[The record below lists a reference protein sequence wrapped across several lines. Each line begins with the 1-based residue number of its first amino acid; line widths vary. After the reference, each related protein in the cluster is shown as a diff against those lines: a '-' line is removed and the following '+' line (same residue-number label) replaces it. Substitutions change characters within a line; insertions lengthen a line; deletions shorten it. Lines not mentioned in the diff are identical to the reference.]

1 MPNPSYRTARKIKKR
16 KMRHLVT
23 LDDLSNFEIEQIFRL
38 AAGMQSQLETWAGIC
53 RSKLLAT
60 LFYEPSTRT
69 RLSFESAMERLNGG
83 TLGFADPQATSITKG
98 ETLADTARMVTNYA
112 DLIVVRH
119 NWAGAARVIAQHAHI
134 PVINGGDGS
143 HTHPTQ
149 ALADLYTII
158 RRKSKFESRKPSLA
172 FIEGLTV
179 GICGDL
185 QFGRAAHSFALAVAR
200 FGGNLIHIAP
210 KPLQM
215 PPWVLAQL
223 EQCHGQIPLEVESI
237 TEVIDRL
244 DVIYVNRLQEER
256 LPPNMDA
263 ATVRG
268 SYLLNAAVMKH
279 AKPDAMIMHPLPRV
293 NELAYELDDDP
304 RAAYFEQSA
313 NAVPVR
319 MALIASLMGLEQLI
333 LTQPPERDIAAS
345 TRTCVNTNCVTNHET
360 YLTPERETFKG
371 NVKLHACA
379 YCGNL
384 LS

>member
-1 MPNPSYRTARKIKKR
+1 
-16 KMRHLVT
+16 MRHLVT

-60 LFYEPSTRT
+60 LFFEPSTRT

-83 TLGFADPQATSITKG
+83 TLGFADPSSTSVTKG

-112 DLIVVRH
+112 DIIVVRH
-119 NWAGAARVIAQHAHI
+119 SWAGSARVMATYANI

-149 ALADLYTII
+149 ALTDLYTII
-158 RRKSKFESRKPSLA
+158 RRKSQV
-172 FIEGLTV
+172 EGLTV

-185 QFGRAAHSFALAVAR
+185 RYGRAAHSFALAVAR
-200 FGGNLIHIAP
+200 FGGNLVHIAP
-210 KPLQM
+210 NGLQM
-215 PPWVLAQL
+215 PPWILTRLAKI
-223 EQCHGQIPLEVESI
+223 HGQKPIEVENV
-237 TEVIDRL
+237 TEVIETL

-256 LPPNMDA
+256 LPPTLDA
-263 ATVRG
+263 KTVRG
-268 SYLLNAAVMKH
+268 SYLLNAAVMKN
-279 AKPDAMIMHPLPRV
+279 AKSDAMIMHPLPRV

-319 MALIASLMGLEQLI
+319 MALISSLMGLEQLI
-333 LTQPPERDIAAS
+333 LTQPPKRNIDES
-345 TRTCVNTNCVTNHET
+345 SHQCENPNCITHHET
-360 YLTPERETFKG
+360 YLSPERETFSG
-371 NVKLHACA
+371 DTEVHACA
-379 YCGNL
+379 YCGDLFRN
-384 LS
+384 

>member
-1 MPNPSYRTARKIKKR
+1 
-16 KMRHLVT
+16 MRHLVT
-23 LDDLSNFEIEQIFRL
+23 LNDLSNLEIEQIFRL
-38 AAGMQSQLETWAGIC
+38 AAGMQSQLETWSGIC

-69 RLSFESAMERLNGG
+69 RLSFESAMERLSGG
-83 TLGFADPQATSITKG
+83 TLGFADPSGTSATKG

-112 DLIVVRH
+112 DIIVVRH
-119 NWAGAARVIAQHAHI
+119 NWAGAARVMAQHAHI

-158 RRKSKFESRKPSLA
+158 RRKSKVA
-172 FIEGLTV
+172 GLNV

-200 FGGNLIHIAP
+200 FGGKLTHIAP
-210 KPLQM
+210 RSLQM
-215 PPWVLAQL
+215 PPWVLKRLQ
-223 EQCHGQIPLEVESI
+223 HSYGQTPIEVESV
-237 TEVIDRL
+237 TEVIETL

-256 LPPNMDA
+256 LPADMDA
-263 ATVRG
+263 DSVRG

-313 NAVPVR
+313 NAVPIR
-319 MALIASLMGLEQLI
+319 MALIASLLGLEQLI
-333 LTQPPERDIAAS
+333 LTDPPDRTLNAA
-345 TRTCVNTNCVTNHET
+345 TAPCENRNCVTQYET
-360 YLTPERETFKG
+360 YLTPEHERFT
-371 NVKLHACA
+371 NAVSIDTCA
-379 YCGNL
+379 YCGTL
-384 LS
+384 I

>member
-1 MPNPSYRTARKIKKR
+1 
-16 KMRHLVT
+16 MRHLVT

-38 AAGMQSQLETWAGIC
+38 AGGMQSQLETWAGIS

-83 TLGFADPQATSITKG
+83 TLGFADPSATSTTKG

-112 DLIVVRH
+112 DIIVVRH
-119 NWAGAARVIAQHAHI
+119 NWAGAARVMAKYAHI

-149 ALADLYTII
+149 ALTDLYTII
-158 RRKSKFESRKPSLA
+158 RRKSKV
-172 FIEGLTV
+172 EGLTV

-200 FGGNLIHIAP
+200 FGGQLVHIAP
-210 KPLQM
+210 QPLQM
-215 PPWVLAQL
+215 PPWLLAQL
-223 EQCHGQIPLEVESI
+223 KQCHGQIPLEVENI
-237 TEVIDRL
+237 TEVIEKL

-256 LPPNMDA
+256 LPSNMDPA
-263 ATVRG
+263 AVRG
-268 SYLLNAAVMKH
+268 SYLLNAEVMKN

-333 LTQPPERDIAAS
+333 LTQPPKRDIGPS
-345 TRTCVNTNCVTNHET
+345 TRRCENSNCVTNYET
-360 YLTPERETFKG
+360 YLTPERETFKDDVTL
-371 NVKLHACA
+371 NACA

>member
-1 MPNPSYRTARKIKKR
+1 
-16 KMRHLVT
+16 MRHLVT

-38 AAGMQSQLETWAGIC
+38 AGGMQVQLETWAGIC

-83 TLGFADPQATSITKG
+83 TLGFADPRATSATKG

-112 DLIVVRH
+112 DIIVVRH
-119 NWAGAARVIAQHAHI
+119 SWAGSARVMASYANI

-149 ALADLYTII
+149 ALTDLYTII
-158 RRKSKFESRKPSLA
+158 RRKSQVN
-172 FIEGLTV
+172 GLNI

-185 QFGRAAHSFALAVAR
+185 RYGRAAHSFALAVAR
-200 FGGNLIHIAP
+200 FGGKLIHIAP
-210 KPLQM
+210 SGLQM
-215 PPWVLAQL
+215 PPWVLARLAHLHVQKP
-223 EQCHGQIPLEVESI
+223 IEVENV
-237 TEVIDRL
+237 TEVIETL

-256 LPPNMDA
+256 LPPTVDA
-263 ATVRG
+263 KTVRG
-268 SYLLNAAVMKH
+268 SYLLNAAVMKN

-333 LTQPPERDIAAS
+333 LTQPPERNIGKAAHQ
-345 TRTCVNTNCVTNHET
+345 CENTNCVTNHET
-360 YLTPERETFKG
+360 YLLSERETFTG
-371 NVKLHACA
+371 DVEVHGCA
-379 YCGNL
+379 YCGVL
-384 LS
+384 IP

>member
-1 MPNPSYRTARKIKKR
+1 
-16 KMRHLVT
+16 MRHLVT

-38 AAGMQSQLETWAGIC
+38 AGGMQSQLETWAGIS

-69 RLSFESAMERLNGG
+69 RLSFVSAMERLNGG
-83 TLGFADPQATSITKG
+83 TLGFADPSATSTAKG

-112 DLIVVRH
+112 DIIVVRH
-119 NWAGAARVIAQHAHI
+119 NWAGAARVMAQYAHI

-158 RRKSKFESRKPSLA
+158 RRKSKV
-172 FIEGLTV
+172 EGLTV

-200 FGGNLIHIAP
+200 FGGQLVHIAP

-215 PPWVLAQL
+215 PPWILAQL
-223 EQCHGQIPLEVESI
+223 GQCHGQIPVEVENI
-237 TEVIDRL
+237 TDVIERL

-256 LPPNMDA
+256 LPANMDPTA
-263 ATVRG
+263 VRG
-268 SYLLNAAVMKH
+268 SYLLNAEVMKN

-333 LTQPPERDIAAS
+333 LTQPPKRDIGPS
-345 TRTCVNTNCVTNHET
+345 TRTCENANCVTNYET
-360 YLTPERETFKG
+360 YLTPERETFNG
-371 NVKLHACA
+371 DVTLDACA

>member
-1 MPNPSYRTARKIKKR
+1 
-16 KMRHLVT
+16 MRHLVT

-38 AAGMQSQLETWAGIC
+38 ASGMQSQLETWAGIC

-83 TLGFADPQATSITKG
+83 TLGFADPSATSAAKG

-112 DLIVVRH
+112 DIIVVRH
-119 NWAGAARVIAQHAHI
+119 NWAGSARVMAQYAHI

-149 ALADLYTII
+149 ALADLYTIM
-158 RRKSKFESRKPSLA
+158 RRKSKV
-172 FIEGLTV
+172 EGLTV

-200 FGGNLIHIAP
+200 FGGKLIHIAP

-215 PPWVLAQL
+215 PAWILASLKQRY
-223 EQCHGQIPLEVESI
+223 GQKPLEVESV
-237 TEVIDRL
+237 TEVIEQL

-256 LPPNMDA
+256 LPSNMDA
-263 ATVRG
+263 AAVRG
-268 SYLLNAAVMKH
+268 SYLLNAAVMKN

-313 NAVPVR
+313 NAVPIR
-319 MALIASLMGLEQLI
+319 MALIASLIGLEQLI
-333 LTQPPERDIAAS
+333 LTQPPKRHLS
-345 TRTCVNTNCVTNHET
+345 TSVYTCANTNCVTNYET
-360 YLTPERETFKG
+360 YLIPERETFRG
-371 NVKLHACA
+371 DVELQVCA

-384 LS
+384 LP

>member
-1 MPNPSYRTARKIKKR
+1 
-16 KMRHLVT
+16 MRHLVT

-38 AAGMQSQLETWAGIC
+38 AAGMQAQLETWAGIC

-83 TLGFADPQATSITKG
+83 TLGFADPSATSVTKG

-112 DLIVVRH
+112 DIIVVRH
-119 NWAGAARVIAQHAHI
+119 SWAGSARVMAQYTHI

-149 ALADLYTII
+149 ALADLYTIT
-158 RRKSKFESRKPSLA
+158 RRKSKV
-172 FIEGLTV
+172 EGLTV

-200 FGGNLIHIAP
+200 FGGQLVHIAP
-210 KPLQM
+210 NPLQM

-237 TEVIDRL
+237 TEVIERL

-256 LPPNMDA
+256 LPSNMDA
-263 ATVRG
+263 AAVRG
-268 SYLLNAAVMKH
+268 SYLLNAEVMKN

-313 NAVPVR
+313 NAVPIR
-319 MALIASLMGLEQLI
+319 MALIASLIGLEQLI
-333 LTQPPERDIAAS
+333 LTQPPERDITQS
-345 TRTCVNTNCVTNHET
+345 THTCKNTNCITNHET
-360 YLTPERETFKG
+360 YLTPERETLNG
-371 NVKLHACA
+371 DIKLQTCA

-384 LS
+384 LT

>member
-1 MPNPSYRTARKIKKR
+1 
-16 KMRHLVT
+16 MRHLIT

-38 AAGMQSQLETWAGIC
+38 ATGMQSQLETWAGIC

-83 TLGFADPQATSITKG
+83 TLGFADPSSTSVSKG

-112 DLIVVRH
+112 DIIVVRH
-119 NWAGAARVIAQHAHI
+119 SWAGSARVMATYANI

-149 ALADLYTII
+149 ALTDLYTII
-158 RRKSKFESRKPSLA
+158 RRKSQV
-172 FIEGLTV
+172 EGLTV

-185 QFGRAAHSFALAVAR
+185 RYGRAAHSFALAVAR
-200 FGGNLIHIAP
+200 FGGNLVHIAP
-210 KPLQM
+210 KGLQM
-215 PPWVLAQL
+215 PPWILTRLAQI
-223 EQCHGQIPLEVESI
+223 HGQKPIEVENV
-237 TEVIDRL
+237 TEVIETL

-256 LPPNMDA
+256 LPPTLDA
-263 ATVRG
+263 KTVRG
-268 SYLLNAAVMKH
+268 SYLLNAAVMKN

-319 MALIASLMGLEQLI
+319 MALISSLMGLEQLI
-333 LTQPPERDIAAS
+333 LTQPPKRKIGESPYQCKNA
-345 TRTCVNTNCVTNHET
+345 NCVTNHET
-360 YLTPERETFKG
+360 YLSPERETFNG
-371 NVKLHACA
+371 DAEVHACA

-384 LS
+384 FS

>member
-1 MPNPSYRTARKIKKR
+1 
-16 KMRHLVT
+16 MRHLAT

-38 AAGMQSQLETWAGIC
+38 ATIMQSQQETWAGIC
-53 RSKLLAT
+53 RGKLLAT
-60 LFYEPSTRT
+60 LFFEPSTRT
-69 RLSFESAMERLNGG
+69 RLSFESAMERLNGR
-83 TLGFADPQATSITKG
+83 TLGFSDPRVTSVSKG

-119 NWAGAARVIAQHAHI
+119 NWAGTARAIALHAHI

-149 ALADLYTII
+149 ALADIYTII
-158 RRKSKFESRKPSLA
+158 KRKSQIA
-172 FIEGLTV
+172 GLTV

-223 EQCHGQIPLEVESI
+223 EHCYEQIPVEAESI

-256 LPPNMDA
+256 LPANMDA

-333 LTQPPERDIAAS
+333 LTQPPERDIA
-345 TRTCVNTNCVTNHET
+345 TTEKLCENTNCVTNHET
-360 YLTPERETFKG
+360 YLTPERETFDASVAL
-371 NVKLHACA
+371 NACA
-379 YCGNL
+379 YCGKL
-384 LS
+384 MS

>member
-1 MPNPSYRTARKIKKR
+1 
-16 KMRHLVT
+16 MRHLVT

-38 AAGMQSQLETWAGIC
+38 ASGMQSQLETWAGIC

-83 TLGFADPQATSITKG
+83 TLGFADPSATSAAKG

-112 DLIVVRH
+112 NIIVVRH
-119 NWAGAARVIAQHAHI
+119 SWAGSARVMAQYAHI

-158 RRKSKFESRKPSLA
+158 RRKSEV
-172 FIEGLTV
+172 EGLTV

-200 FGGNLIHIAP
+200 FGGKLIHIAP

-215 PPWVLAQL
+215 PAWILASL
-223 EQCHGQIPLEVESI
+223 EHRYSQKPLEVESV
-237 TEVIDRL
+237 TEVIEQL

-263 ATVRG
+263 AAVRG
-268 SYLLNAAVMKH
+268 SYLLNAEVMKH

-313 NAVPVR
+313 NAVPIR
-319 MALIASLMGLEQLI
+319 MALIASLIGLEQLI
-333 LTQPPERDIAAS
+333 LTQPPKRDIS
-345 TRTCVNTNCVTNHET
+345 TATHTCANTNCVTNYET
-360 YLTPERETFKG
+360 YLIPERETFSG
-371 NVKLHACA
+371 DVELQACA
-379 YCGNL
+379 YCGSL

>member
-1 MPNPSYRTARKIKKR
+1 
-16 KMRHLVT
+16 MRHLVT

-38 AAGMQSQLETWAGIC
+38 ASGMQSQLETWAGIC

-83 TLGFADPQATSITKG
+83 TLGFADPSATSAAKG

-112 DLIVVRH
+112 DIIVIRH
-119 NWAGAARVIAQHAHI
+119 SWAGSARVMAQHAHI

-158 RRKSKFESRKPSLA
+158 RRKSEV
-172 FIEGLTV
+172 EGLTV

-200 FGGNLIHIAP
+200 FGGKLIHIAP

-215 PPWVLAQL
+215 PAWILALL
-223 EQCHGQIPLEVESI
+223 EQRHGQKPLEVENV
-237 TEVIDRL
+237 TEVIEQL

-256 LPPNMDA
+256 LPSNMDA
-263 ATVRG
+263 AAVRG
-268 SYLLNAAVMKH
+268 SYLLNAEVMKH

-313 NAVPVR
+313 NAVPIR
-319 MALIASLMGLEQLI
+319 MALIASLLGLEQLI
-333 LTQPPERDIAAS
+333 LTQPPKREIRHA
-345 TRTCVNTNCVTNHET
+345 THTCENANCVTNYET
-360 YLTPERETFKG
+360 YLVPELETFRG
-371 NVKLHACA
+371 DVELQACA

>member
-1 MPNPSYRTARKIKKR
+1 
-16 KMRHLVT
+16 MRHLVT

-83 TLGFADPQATSITKG
+83 TLGFADPQGTSATKG

-112 DLIVVRH
+112 DIIVVRH
-119 NWAGAARVIAQHAHI
+119 NWAGSARVMARYANI

-143 HTHPTQ
+143 HAHPTQ

-158 RRKSKFESRKPSLA
+158 RRKSQVA
-172 FIEGLTV
+172 GLTI

-185 QFGRAAHSFALAVAR
+185 RYGRAAHSFALAVAR
-200 FGGNLIHIAP
+200 FGGKLVHIGP
-210 KPLQM
+210 NGFQM
-215 PPWVLAQL
+215 PPWILTRLAQ
-223 EQCHGQIPLEVESI
+223 QHAQKPLEVEST
-237 TEVIDRL
+237 TEVIETL

-256 LPPNMDA
+256 LPASVNA
-263 ATVRG
+263 ETVRG

-313 NAVPVR
+313 NAVPIR

-333 LTQPPERDIAAS
+333 LTQPPQRNIVAAEHS
-345 TRTCVNTNCVTNHET
+345 CENPNCVTNHET
-360 YLTPERETFKG
+360 YLTPECETFNG
-371 NVKLHACA
+371 DVNLDTCA
-379 YCGNL
+379 YCGSL